1 MEFGF
6 SIWNTRNSVT
16 FCAVAFLC
24 SVKNCVLVAGGL
36 HDGQP
41 VFGEALLVEVAQIEQ
56 QLQVHVHDARDV
68 FGALDVTR
76 HPVKRVGDAA

>member
-1 MEFGF
+1 MALLVQFEK
-6 SIWNTRNSVT
+6 
-16 FCAVAFLC
+16 CL
-24 SVKNCVLVAGGL
+24 LVAGGL

-41 VFGEALLVEVAQIEQ
+41 VFGERSLVQIAQVEE

-76 HPVKRVGDAA
+76 HPVKRVGDAGKHL